1 MRVLEG
7 TFISE
12 EINVEHNLNT
22 NTGSNFLLFKKEKF
36 GLLTATG
43 NEMLPVEFKVIDI
56 QLMINALIDLKR
68 INLLDTYITINNDE
82 FLFDEELVLTIK
94 NNTLEI
100 KDDELIAFFW
110 NELSRMFI

>member
-1 MRVLEG
+1 
-7 TFISE
+7 
-12 EINVEHNLNT
+12 
-22 NTGSNFLLFKKEKF
+22 
-36 GLLTATG
+36 
-43 NEMLPVEFKVIDI
+43 MLPVEFKVIDI
-56 QLMINALIDLKR
+56 ELMINALIDLKR
-68 INLLDTYITINNDE
+68 INLLDTYIKIYNDE